1 MSSSNILNLT
11 ERKFLLFIGD
21 IIIIGL
27 ALSLFVNSAVDEELL
42 EFSTRTTLFVMGFV
56 LYLGYAYILESYDLE
71 KVSSNSGITTMKS
84 VVTSLLFVVSVV
96 VFSIIIF
103 DLSFWR
109 KSLLI
114 FLISTPLECIL
125 WRILFESVFKIVH
138 LTKNVV
144 YIYDNETSENLE
156 EDIKKINGEDFQT
169 FYNVTETFSIEND
182 LPKFNNKI
190 LGIDHQINAWI
201 VNIKDYNDL
210 PIALESRLLNSM
222 IAGKELLTFTSFYE
236 NVYEALPIK
245 SRNDSFYEILH
256 LQSLRIRYLQA
267 VVSFLLNFIFT
278 FVVGLLFLAVLPF
291 VIVLNLM
298 FNRGPLFYTQLRVG
312 KFGKEFKIFKFRSMV
327 VTAEKEGAQMASK
340 NDSRITAFGK
350 ILRKYRIDELPQIL
364 SVLRGDMQF
373 IGPRPERKVF
383 VDQLKKINPVYNVRH
398 LIKPG
403 ITGWAQVKFK
413 YGENLEDSIGKLEYD
428 LYYIK
433 NKSVLID
440 LKIIFKTVSTVLFSR
455 GI

>member
-291 VIVLNLM
+291 VILLNLM
-298 FNRGPLFYTQLRVG
+298 FNRGPLFYAQLRVG